1 MANPL
6 GSQIQQNYIKSIK
19 DPHKKRF
26 AESYI
31 GWLVAG
37 KSGGMPDKGRLTTE
51 TAKAMINNMDSLA

>member
-1 MANPL
+1 MANPT

-31 GWLVAG
+31 GWLIAG
-37 KSGGMPDKGRLTTE
+37 KASAMPDKGRLTTE
-51 TAKAMINNMDSLA
+51 TARVMMTNMDSLG